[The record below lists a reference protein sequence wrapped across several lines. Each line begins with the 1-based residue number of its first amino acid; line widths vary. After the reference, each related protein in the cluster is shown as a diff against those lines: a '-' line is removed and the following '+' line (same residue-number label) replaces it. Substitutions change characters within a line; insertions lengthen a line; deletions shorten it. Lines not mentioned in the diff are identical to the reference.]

1 MNLGKTILSIACA
14 IISTSALADNADI
27 KSSDNQVGV
36 QLTSTNM
43 NYTGTGNGVVGTPG
57 ATYATENGNVPG
69 FALSA
74 SVMQNLWLGNDY
86 IEAEYSHDN
95 GHTNYTGGTPYGSRA
110 GEAGAT
116 LSDYHLRYGKGFA
129 MNNQFMLT
137 PYGEVGSHEWDSS
150 AEGNFTNDYFG
161 AGVLAQYSPINKLV
175 LSGNAL
181 VGHTFNGSTTGAS
194 GVAGYSALGSSNLY
208 RVGLSADYALSK
220 SLHANAG
227 VDYTSFN
234 YGAGAMGSGVPN
246 SLTDY
251 TTYKVGLGYA
261 F

>member
-1 MNLGKTILSIACA
+1 MNIGKTIFSIACA

-27 KSSDNQVGV
+27 KNSDNQVGV

-43 NYTGTGNGVVGTPG
+43 NYTGTGNGVVGAPG
-57 ATYATENGNVPG
+57 VTYATEKGNVPG

-74 SVMQNLWLGNDY
+74 SAMQDLWLGNDY

-95 GHTNYTGGTPYGSRA
+95 GHTNFIGGAPYGSAA

-161 AGVLAQYSPINKLV
+161 AGVLAQYSPIHKLV

-181 VGHTFNGSTTGAS
+181 VGHTFNASTTGAN
-194 GVAGYSALGSSNLY
+194 GFAGYGGLGTSNLY
-208 RVGLSADYALSK
+208 RVGLNADYALSK

-251 TTYKVGLGYA
+251 TTYKIGLGYA